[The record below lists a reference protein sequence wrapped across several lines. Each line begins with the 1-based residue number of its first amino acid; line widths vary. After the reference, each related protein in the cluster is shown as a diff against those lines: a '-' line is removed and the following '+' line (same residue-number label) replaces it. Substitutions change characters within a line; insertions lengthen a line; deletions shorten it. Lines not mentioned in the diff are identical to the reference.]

1 MGHIEKIGKLNPA
14 FFKVA
19 LLVICISILFSS
31 CAEQPTAGSDRQSGF
46 GVDIMQLQPEDK
58 EMSEEQKAAREEQF
72 YELFRQIYASESK
85 DADKVIGCIAGKEI
99 RARDFEIR
107 ALKMR
112 EGGSKS
118 PYGDAW
124 EALKQEAAEAQLIKE
139 ENLEKEFSKRLRQ
152 YSEELSE
159 AVENDEQLKTYYK
172 EQRIAFGMT
181 KKAYRA
187 FMQEANVRICR
198 HFFVEEHLQEKE
210 LDPLDLEEIEA
221 EVLDE
226 VYERLI
232 DQS

>member
-1 MGHIEKIGKLNPA
+1 MVTGFTNGSAKVKLCWI
-14 FFKVA
+14 A
-19 LLVICISILFSS
+19 LIIICISILFSS
-31 CAEQPTAGSDRQSGF
+31 CTKKPAAGSDRQSGF
-46 GVDIMQLQPEDK
+46 GVDIMRLQPEEK
-58 EMSEEQKAAREEQF
+58 EMSKEQKAAREEQF

-85 DADKVIGCIAGKEI
+85 DADKVIGHIAGKEI

-124 EALKQEAAEAQLIKE
+124 EALKQEAAEAQLIKD

-172 EQRIAFGMT
+172 EQRTAFGMS
-181 KKAYRA
+181 KEAYRA
-187 FMQEANVRICR
+187 FMHEANVRICR
-198 HFFVEEHLQEKE
+198 HFFVEEYLQGKE
-210 LDPLDLEEIEA
+210 LGPLDLEEIEA
-221 EVLDE
+221 EILDE
-226 VYERLI
+226 VYEGLI
-232 DQS
+232 DQG